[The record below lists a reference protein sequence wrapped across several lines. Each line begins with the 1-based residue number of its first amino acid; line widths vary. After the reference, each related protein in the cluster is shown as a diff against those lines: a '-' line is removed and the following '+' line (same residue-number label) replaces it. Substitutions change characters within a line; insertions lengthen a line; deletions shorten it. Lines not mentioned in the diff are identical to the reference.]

1 MWDNVVTM
9 PYGDRFRKHRRLMA
23 QVLNS
28 QAIDVYRDFQVNNT
42 KVLLKNLLRDPE
54 KFDQH
59 ILRFVSALVA
69 LHIARNATNFS
80 CFSL

>member
-42 KVLLKNLLRDPE
+42 KVLLKNLLRDPK

-59 ILRFVSALVA
+59 ILRFVSAL
-69 LHIARNATNFS
+69 HIARNATNFS
-80 CFSL
+80 SFSL